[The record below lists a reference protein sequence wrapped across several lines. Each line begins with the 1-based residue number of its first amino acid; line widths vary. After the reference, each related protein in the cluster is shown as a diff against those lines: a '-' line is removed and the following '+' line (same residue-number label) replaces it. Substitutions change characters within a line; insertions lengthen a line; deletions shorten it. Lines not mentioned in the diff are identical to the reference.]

1 MLCFLIFL
9 YRSSPFVF
17 SLLVS
22 CSPVLICTAIL
33 LGTLLS
39 FGQPNI
45 PEIEI
50 EEKTTYEAVS
60 IRTGVVSRDAIVV
73 EQNESYYVER
83 YSDKSDGNEP
93 SLSESRRGEIC
104 SEGSSNDGAPSVEE
118 KSRAKLNRRTTVIL
132 NSPDSPRSPWK
143 HVEEDKEEKD
153 DEEDD
158 DDAIDSESDG
168 AESSSPDASMADIM
182 PMLDE
187 LHPLLDEESSHP
199 VQMSRNDSDAES
211 EQSPRHSSSS
221 SSESV
226 DEIENHEDFV
236 EDDDNEDDEDVQG
249 DKEEQTKSAIVWTEE
264 DQKNLMDLGS
274 SELER
279 NQRLENLILRRTR
292 KHVSMVPEIN
302 LIDLESSDFPP
313 HIAPISTTRQN
324 PFDLPDSYDNIPGSA
339 PSILLQR
346 RNPFEMPYD
355 SSQERPNPMGD
366 GFQEELAA
374 LQSREPFFKR
384 HESFNVGPSVFGPN
398 RQDIKMRPYFV
409 PERAVPE
416 ESSYSPFHRQS
427 SELSDSK
434 VSSIPET
441 ESVGSVEDLDE
452 QKLLEEDSPQS
463 PSEDQEM
470 ILPKEPQL
478 ISEINHVSEHIGHGS
493 QSSDEEDRGSSSSSM
508 SEQSS
513 ILDERKNVATEET
526 DVSTQTSVESGDL
539 NIKSTSVDDVSHK
552 EPVYDSSP
560 PAVRKNLSSS
570 SISSDVHVDSNPSL
584 PPVVVKRTVSFVE
597 RDSEN
602 REIEKEIPSDTEIL
616 SEPSMAHH
624 ANENESAREHDDINS
639 GPSKSEDEKDL
650 VVDKGETVTSP
661 ISDADYHEANER
673 LMSTPSAGGSTPLFY
688 DIAMHEP
695 NFEHHEEVPVPNTPV
710 ESHEK
715 VRTIQN
721 LNIPE
726 IYELDH
732 DTSSSINS
740 PFSPDFISMPSSS
753 SASEE
758 ASSHVDMQTILEE
771 ADEIKEIDEGLLKLV
786 FADRAETSTTEVV
799 EVVNSVEVNEIENPT
814 HLENSRDEIDVYD
827 EDMKCIEPQISQN
840 NSDEHIDTPNREFD
854 EKNGQDSTVER
865 RSEEETLSEE
875 NEAKTAN
882 SELNHNYQDNDSLPE
897 EAESTSVE
905 TEVAVER
912 AEVSHNDQVYME
924 TASGMPELEAR
935 TREDIDVVF
944 KQFRDEEIEKPVISE
959 PPQVELTSES
969 KMKWISNLPKMLI
982 LCLRKLD

>member
-1 MLCFLIFL
+1 MGVELLEIGIKMKKGVIFTMRGCFRSVCNHPFLVGMLCFLIFL

-60 IRTGVVSRDAIVV
+60 IKTGVVSRDAIVV

-83 YSDKSDGNEP
+83 YSDKSDTNEP

-118 KSRAKLNRRTTVIL
+118 KSRGEIESENGDNSINTLKNEWNEERLSDGEVSENQYASIPNVNDERVESDDEKSFDSETVIL

-199 VQMSRNDSDAES
+199 TWKVPIFRLTLL
-211 EQSPRHSSSS
+211 
-221 SSESV
+221 
-226 DEIENHEDFV
+226 DF
-236 EDDDNEDDEDVQG
+236 DD
-249 DKEEQTKSAIVWTEE
+249 KTK
-264 DQKNLMDLGS
+264 
-274 SELER
+274 
-279 NQRLENLILRRTR
+279 
-292 KHVSMVPEIN
+292 
-302 LIDLESSDFPP
+302 
-313 HIAPISTTRQN
+313 
-324 PFDLPDSYDNIPGSA
+324 PFRPSGFACDNIPGSA

-493 QSSDEEDRGSSSSSM
+493 QSSDEEESSELGEVEKRDIEFSENKFQSHDSDSEDVKRSYSRGSSSSSM

-673 LMSTPSAGGSTPLFY
+673 LMSTPSAGGSTPLF
-688 DIAMHEP
+688 
-695 NFEHHEEVPVPNTPV
+695 
-710 ESHEK
+710 
-715 VRTIQN
+715 
-721 LNIPE
+721 L
-726 IYELDH
+726 
-732 DTSSSINS
+732 
-740 PFSPDFISMPSSS
+740 
-753 SASEE
+753 
-758 ASSHVDMQTILEE
+758 
-771 ADEIKEIDEGLLKLV
+771 
-786 FADRAETSTTEVV
+786 
-799 EVVNSVEVNEIENPT
+799 
-814 HLENSRDEIDVYD
+814 
-827 EDMKCIEPQISQN
+827 
-840 NSDEHIDTPNREFD
+840 
-854 EKNGQDSTVER
+854 
-865 RSEEETLSEE
+865 
-875 NEAKTAN
+875 
-882 SELNHNYQDNDSLPE
+882 
-897 EAESTSVE
+897 
-905 TEVAVER
+905 
-912 AEVSHNDQVYME
+912 
-924 TASGMPELEAR
+924 
-935 TREDIDVVF
+935 
-944 KQFRDEEIEKPVISE
+944 
-959 PPQVELTSES
+959 
-969 KMKWISNLPKMLI
+969 
-982 LCLRKLD
+982 